1 MTNLSQT
8 PSALLPQEQALL
20 DAIVSSTYIFDATNA
35 AQKAA
40 IAGVDRRHIAAALES
55 IGFTEQDCEGNLKDR
70 SEARKVLTALSA
82 GIAASAL
89 IASQIVGRL

>member
-1 MTNLSQT
+1 MTNLSHT

-20 DAIVSSTYIFDATNA
+20 DDITSCTFIFDATNA

-55 IGFTEQDCEGNLKDR
+55 IGFTEQDCEGNLMDR
-70 SEARKVLTALSA
+70 SVAQKIVVALSA
-82 GIAASAL
+82 GIAASA
-89 IASQIVGRL
+89 IFASQVLEKL

>member
-1 MTNLSQT
+1 MTNPLHT

-40 IAGVDRRHIAAALES
+40 LAGVDRKHIAAALES
-55 IGFTEQDCEGNLKDR
+55 IGFTEQDCKDNLEDR
-70 SEARKVLTALSA
+70 AAARKVMTALSA

-89 IASQIVGRL
+89 IASQILEKL